1 MDQSIIESF
10 KIVKRIYYG
19 ICDNNDVRVIR
30 SKKKLNLH
38 LHIGYKYIGYK
49 YIGKVIYYSWANVK
63 EIVNYKCTW

>member
-30 SKKKLNLH
+30 SEKKLNLH
-38 LHIGYKYIGYK
+38 LHIGYKH
-49 YIGKVIYYSWANVK
+49 IGKVIYYSWANVK